1 MAETQVES
9 TKVSAKLTVE
19 ALQLKCEF
27 PDFLPEEYS
36 SPDGRWIPVRCT
48 GENYYDS
55 KSRLI
60 DTKENKDWNIPIN
73 NFTKGLTD
81 FNAYPLYPYL
91 WSRDGKFLYIV
102 AGSRM
107 SGCCWIGGSLFL
119 ARLNLE
125 NGQVAEIFNFI
136 SDGSGNSGIDFSI
149 SNDERYVI
157 YSVGNQL
164 YLLDTFTWKQKLIEL
179 NYGNS
184 ATGYPLMS
192 NDDSKIILIM
202 HAYPEDYLNSQGDLT
217 FGSLIIID
225 LNNGNQKE
233 ILSGYDWHELQS
245 LISG

>member
-1 MAETQVES
+1 
-9 TKVSAKLTVE
+9 
-19 ALQLKCEF
+19 
-27 PDFLPEEYS
+27 
-36 SPDGRWIPVRCT
+36 
-48 GENYYDS
+48 
-55 KSRLI
+55 
-60 DTKENKDWNIPIN
+60 
-73 NFTKGLTD
+73 
-81 FNAYPLYPYL
+81 
-91 WSRDGKFLYIV
+91 
-102 AGSRM
+102 M

-136 SDGSGNSGIDFSI
+136 SDGSGNPGIDFSI

-202 HAYPEDYLNSQGDLT
+202 RAYPEDYLNSQGDLT

-233 ILSGYDWHELQS
+233 ILSGYDWHETPEPYKWIDSDHVLLCKNINS
-245 LISG
+245 CSKNPYLLLDINTGEMTEVSNP